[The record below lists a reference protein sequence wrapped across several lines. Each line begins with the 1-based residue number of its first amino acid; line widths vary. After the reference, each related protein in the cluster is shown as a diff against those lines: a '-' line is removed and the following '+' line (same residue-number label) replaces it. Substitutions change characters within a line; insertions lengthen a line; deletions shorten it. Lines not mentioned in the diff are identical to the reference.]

1 MKLTKT
7 QITFLIFFIFMLL
20 FLLLSIILIVIA
32 GNQIHRLLVN
42 NQTLVL
48 SGTNAYGKATIVVA
62 DFPSAFWLIQYGIN
76 FIFSMKIIN
85 QNNMEILTTNFVTLY
100 QVGYSFLIILVPV
113 CGFSFLI
120 TIIVCLLTWQKAT
133 KSLPPTP
140 PIVKNE
146 DNQLLNDLKTNM
158 NQVQDYLIK
167 LHNDVKALKKFTVL
181 ITPKAKVSS
190 NQVSEEQI
198 ERFGHN
204 LNVIQE
210 KLGQQQQ
217 RVEMLKTVDRDE
229 FERTNSGI
237 ERPIS
242 LVKPTEYIMPKRDTN
257 FVNDFPTQQFL
268 STKMLTETKSE
279 KKLSLSSI
287 FDRKKIKEE
296 LEAEPDLEL
305 DDNQTE
311 NEEAFKAF
319 PLEFNDPTVIEDK
332 AFREKVGFNLNDYD
346 YTTDNGKNLV
356 EFQTVYQVG
365 DLMIDNGVEYEI
377 MLVVPRN
384 VNDTIMYELTLKST
398 VDETVK
404 SVMKK

>member
-62 DFPSAFWLIQYGIN
+62 DFSSAFWLIQYGIN

-100 QVGYSFLIILVPV
+100 QVGYSFLIFLVPV

-133 KSLPPTP
+133 KSLPSTP

-167 LHNDVKALKKFTVL
+167 LHNDVKALKKFTGL

-198 ERFGHN
+198 ERFGHD

-217 RVEMLKTVDRDE
+217 HVEMLKTVDRDE

-365 DLMIDNGVEYEI
+365 DRMIDNGVEYEI

>member
-1 MKLTKT
+1 
-7 QITFLIFFIFMLL
+7 MLL

-100 QVGYSFLIILVPV
+100 QVGYSFLIFLVPV

-133 KSLPPTP
+133 KSLPSTP

-167 LHNDVKALKKFTVL
+167 LNNDVKALKKFTGL

-198 ERFGHN
+198 ERFGHD

-217 RVEMLKTVDRDE
+217 HVEMLKTVDRDE

-365 DLMIDNGVEYEI
+365 DRMIDNGVEYEI

-404 SVMKK
+404 SVIKK

>member
-20 FLLLSIILIVIA
+20 FLLLSLILIVVA
-32 GNQIHRLLVN
+32 GNQIHKLLVN
-42 NQTLVL
+42 NQTHVL
-48 SGTNAYGKATIVVA
+48 SGTSAYGKATIVA
-62 DFPSAFWLIQYGIN
+62 TDFPSAFWLIQYGIN

-85 QNNMEILTTNFVTLY
+85 QNNMEILITNFVTLY
-100 QVGYSFLIILVPV
+100 QVGYCFLIILVPV

-120 TIIVCLLTWQKAT
+120 TIIGWSLTLLK
-133 KSLPPTP
+133 TP
-140 PIVKNE
+140 KKLVSSTPIVKNE

-167 LHNDVKALKKFTVL
+167 LHSDVKALKKFTGL
-181 ITPKAKVSS
+181 ITPKAKISL
-190 NQVSEEQI
+190 NQISEKQV
-198 ERFGHN
+198 ERFGQD

-210 KLGQQQQ
+210 KLGQPQQHP
-217 RVEMLKTVDRDE
+217 EMLKTFDRDE

-242 LVKPTEYIMPKRDTN
+242 LVKPTEYIMSKLDTS

-268 STKMLTETKSE
+268 STKMLIETKSE
-279 KKLSLSSI
+279 KKISLSSI
-287 FDRKKIKEE
+287 FDRKKIKEK
-296 LEAEPDLEL
+296 LEAKPDLEL
-305 DDNQTE
+305 DDIQTE
-311 NEEAFKAF
+311 NDEVFKDF

-346 YTTDNGKNLV
+346 YKTDNGMNAV
-356 EFQTVYQVG
+356 EIQTVYHVG
-365 DLMIDNGVEYEI
+365 DRMIDNEIEYEI

-384 VNDTIMYELTLKST
+384 VNDTIIYELTLKST

-404 SVMKK
+404 SVIKK

>member
-1 MKLTKT
+1 M
-7 QITFLIFFIFMLL
+7 

-42 NQTLVL
+42 NQTIVL

-133 KSLPPTP
+133 KSLPSTP

-167 LHNDVKALKKFTVL
+167 LHNDVKALKKFTGL
-181 ITPKAKVSS
+181 ITQKAKVSS

-198 ERFGHN
+198 ERFGHD

-217 RVEMLKTVDRDE
+217 HVEMLKTVDRDE

-365 DLMIDNGVEYEI
+365 DRMIDNGVEYEI

>member
-100 QVGYSFLIILVPV
+100 QVGYSFLIFLVPV

-133 KSLPPTP
+133 KSLPSTP

-167 LHNDVKALKKFTVL
+167 LNNDVKALKKFTGL

-198 ERFGHN
+198 ERFGHD

-217 RVEMLKTVDRDE
+217 HVEMLKTVDRDE

-365 DLMIDNGVEYEI
+365 DRMIDNGVEYEI

-404 SVMKK
+404 SVIKK

>member
-42 NQTLVL
+42 NQTIVL

-133 KSLPPTP
+133 KSLPSTP

-167 LHNDVKALKKFTVL
+167 LHNDVKALKKFTGL
-181 ITPKAKVSS
+181 ITQKAKVSS

-198 ERFGHN
+198 ERFGHD

-217 RVEMLKTVDRDE
+217 HVEMLKTVDRDE

-365 DLMIDNGVEYEI
+365 DRMIDNGVEYEI

>member
-1 MKLTKT
+1 
-7 QITFLIFFIFMLL
+7 MLL

-217 RVEMLKTVDRDE
+217 HVEMLKTVDRDE

>member
-1 MKLTKT
+1 
-7 QITFLIFFIFMLL
+7 MLL

>member
-133 KSLPPTP
+133 KSLPSTT

-167 LHNDVKALKKFTVL
+167 LHNDVKALKKFTGL

-198 ERFGHN
+198 ERFGYD

-217 RVEMLKTVDRDE
+217 HVEMLKTVDRDE

-242 LVKPTEYIMPKRDTN
+242 LVKSTEYIMPKRDTN

-346 YTTDNGKNLV
+346 YTTDNGNNLV

-365 DLMIDNGVEYEI
+365 DQMIDNGVEYEI